1 MIGFCVCNKRY
12 EKRVNYVI
20 DNLFK
25 KLKNKNINFYIYT
38 NEKIK
43 TNYEVRALPKI
54 EFDFKSRTEYDSFMP
69 LLLAKLKIFSDLS
82 KIDRVFNIDLDIEIH
97 KDLSEIFD
105 RYTDE
110 KLYGCLEDTN
120 YYRLYDR
127 RKQILKA
134 LNITEFEYINAGFM
148 IMNFKYDFD
157 LNEVKEFFSKY
168 PFSNCPEQDFLN
180 WKFKDK
186 ICVMPNHVN
195 WNRLLPFEMNPYITH
210 YLGFPKPFNL

>member
-1 MIGFCVCNKRY
+1 
-12 EKRVNYVI
+12 
-20 DNLFK
+20 
-25 KLKNKNINFYIYT
+25 
-38 NEKIK
+38 
-43 TNYEVRALPKI
+43 
-54 EFDFKSRTEYDSFMP
+54 
-69 LLLAKLKIFSDLS
+69 
-82 KIDRVFNIDLDIEIH
+82 
-97 KDLSEIFD
+97 
-105 RYTDE
+105 
-110 KLYGCLEDTN
+110 
-120 YYRLYDR
+120 
-127 RKQILKA
+127 
-134 LNITEFEYINAGFM
+134 M